1 MRDTTLAP
9 PLAVPAIHPA
19 RRALVPVLVFL
30 GMVVAVVSSL
40 GAPLVPTVATD
51 YGVSLSSAQW
61 SLTITLLAGAIT
73 TPVLGRLGDGPRRR
87 QVILGALGLI
97 ALGSV
102 LAALPGNFVVLL
114 VGRALQGVG
123 LGLTP
128 LGMAVAR
135 DHLPADKARAAV
147 ATLSITTVAGVGLG
161 YPLTALIAQH
171 LSFHAAFWFAAG
183 ASGVVLVCAAL
194 VIPAS
199 PARAPRKLD
208 TGGALLLSVGL
219 GALLIA
225 VSEGGQW
232 GWTSTRLLAA
242 AAVTIVA
249 FVAWVWRELH
259 TPHPLVDLRLL
270 RNRSVLTA
278 DVTGLI
284 AGVGMYLLMSVVIL
298 FVQTPTSTGYGL
310 GASVVVGAL
319 VLVPFSAASVSAS
332 RLSPMISRRFGP
344 NMVIPIGSM
353 AFVLAMVMFLFLRTS
368 LWEIFIVMAIGG
380 LGVGCTFAA
389 MPAFI
394 VRAVPSTETGS
405 ALGVNQVLKVIG
417 SSLGSALTAS
427 VLTAHTPLHARFPT
441 DSGYTMAALIG
452 IGIWVLAAVLSFVLP
467 GRGAAAVQRDS
478 EQDRRRAQESVDAS
492 STATALYEPDEDGI
506 R

>member
-1 MRDTTLAP
+1 
-9 PLAVPAIHPA
+9 
-19 RRALVPVLVFL
+19 VLVFL

-40 GAPLVPTVATD
+40 GAPLVPTVAAD

-61 SLTITLLAGAIT
+61 SLTITLLAGAIS
-73 TPVLGRLGDGPRRR
+73 TPLLGRLGDGPRRL

-97 ALGSV
+97 VVGSV
-102 LAALPGNFVVLL
+102 LAALPANFAVLL
-114 VGRALQGVG
+114 IGRALQGVG

-135 DHLPADKARAAV
+135 DHLPAHKAQAAV
-147 ATLSITTVAGVGLG
+147 ATLPITTVAGVGLG

-171 LSFHAAFWFAAG
+171 LGFHAAFWTAAG
-183 ASGVVLVCAAL
+183 ACAVVFVCAAL

-199 PARAPRKLD
+199 PTRLPRKLD
-208 TGGALLLSVGL
+208 TLGALLLSAGL

-232 GWTSTRLLAA
+232 GWTSTRLACA
-242 AAVTIVA
+242 AAVSLAALAACVG
-249 FVAWVWRELH
+249 RELH
-259 TPHPLVDLRLL
+259 TPHPLVDIRLL

-298 FVQTPTSTGYGL
+298 FVQTPTVTGYGL

-319 VLVPFSAASVSAS
+319 VLMPFSAASVSAS
-332 RLSPMISRRFGP
+332 KLSPIISRRFGP
-344 NMVIPIGSM
+344 DLVIPLGSM
-353 AFVLAMVMFLFLRTS
+353 AFVLAMVIFLFLRDS
-368 LWEIFIVMAIGG
+368 LWEIFVVMAIGG
-380 LGVGCTFAA
+380 LGEGCTFAA

-394 VRAVPSTETGS
+394 VRAVPSAETGS

-427 VLTAHTPLHARFPT
+427 ILTAHTPLRARFPT
-441 DSGYTMAALIG
+441 ESGYTVAALVG
-452 IGIWVLAAVLSFVLP
+452 IGIWLLAAVLSFLLP
-467 GRGAAAVQRDS
+467 GRGAAARRES
-478 EQDRRRAQESVDAS
+478 EGAR
-492 STATALYEPDEDGI
+492 
-506 R
+506 

>member
-1 MRDTTLAP
+1 
-9 PLAVPAIHPA
+9 
-19 RRALVPVLVFL
+19 
-30 GMVVAVVSSL
+30 
-40 GAPLVPTVATD
+40 
-51 YGVSLSSAQW
+51 
-61 SLTITLLAGAIT
+61 
-73 TPVLGRLGDGPRRR
+73 
-87 QVILGALGLI
+87 
-97 ALGSV
+97 
-102 LAALPGNFVVLL
+102 
-114 VGRALQGVG
+114 
-123 LGLTP
+123 
-128 LGMAVAR
+128 
-135 DHLPADKARAAV
+135 
-147 ATLSITTVAGVGLG
+147 
-161 YPLTALIAQH
+161 
-171 LSFHAAFWFAAG
+171 
-183 ASGVVLVCAAL
+183 
-194 VIPAS
+194 
-199 PARAPRKLD
+199 
-208 TGGALLLSVGL
+208 
-219 GALLIA
+219 
-225 VSEGGQW
+225 
-232 GWTSTRLLAA
+232 
-242 AAVTIVA
+242 
-249 FVAWVWRELH
+249 
-259 TPHPLVDLRLL
+259 LVDLRLL

-332 RLSPMISRRFGP
+332 RLSPMISRRLGP

-353 AFVLAMVMFLFLRTS
+353 AFVLAMVMFLSLRTS

-467 GRGAAAVQRDS
+467 GRGAAAVKRDS

-492 STATALYEPDEDGI
+492 STATVLYEPDDDGS

>member
-1 MRDTTLAP
+1 LRSTIMAP
-9 PLAVPAIHPA
+9 PAATTTD
-19 RRALVPVLVFL
+19 RRIRHRVLVPVLVFL

-40 GAPLVPTVATD
+40 GAPLVPTVAAD

-61 SLTITLLAGAIT
+61 SLTITLLAGAIS
-73 TPVLGRLGDGPRRR
+73 TPVLGRLGDGPHRR

-97 ALGSV
+97 VVGSA
-102 LAALPGNFVVLL
+102 LAALPANFALL
-114 VGRALQGVG
+114 LIGRALQGVG

-135 DHLPADKARAAV
+135 DHLPVEKARSAV

-161 YPLTALIAQH
+161 YPVTALIAQH
-171 LSFHAAFWFAAG
+171 LSFHAAFWTAAG
-183 ASGVVLVCAAL
+183 ASAVVFVCAAA

-199 PARAPRKLD
+199 PSRTHRKLD
-208 TGGALLLSVGL
+208 TVGALLLSAGL
-219 GALLIA
+219 AALLIA

-232 GWTSTRLLAA
+232 GWTSSRLLAA
-242 AAVTIVA
+242 AGITVLTLVT
-249 FVAWVWRELH
+249 WVWRELH
-259 TPHPLVDLRLL
+259 TLHPLVDLRLL

-332 RLSPMISRRFGP
+332 RLSPIISRRFGP

-353 AFVLAMVMFLFLRTS
+353 AFVLAMLMFLFLRDN
-368 LWEIFIVMAIGG
+368 LWEILVVMAIGG

-417 SSLGSALTAS
+417 SSLGSALTATI
-427 VLTAHTPLHARFPT
+427 LTAHTPVHARFPA
-441 DSGYTMAALIG
+441 DSGYTMAAVIG

-467 GRGAAAVQRDS
+467 GRGPSR
-478 EQDRRRAQESVDAS
+478 
-492 STATALYEPDEDGI
+492 
-506 R
+506 